1 MGGVAV
7 DWFDLPVDV
16 LAIGTTRPAIGDPT
30 TDLDLVERA
39 LNGLSL
45 ADRTLHH
52 VKHLSL
58 VEIGERLGVPG
69 KTVKSRLF
77 SARRSLERADLRD
90 DFRYSGSVRTR
101 AARIVDPRRATP
113 RIE

>member
-39 LNGLSL
+39 LDGLSL
-45 ADRTLHH
+45 ADRTLLALHH

-58 VEIGERLGVPG
+58 GEIGERLGCQ
-69 KTVKSRLF
+69 
-77 SARRSLERADLRD
+77 AR
-90 DFRYSGSVRTR
+90 
-101 AARIVDPRRATP
+101 P
-113 RIE
+113 

>member
-30 TDLDLVERA
+30 ADFDLVERA
-39 LNGLSL
+39 LDRLSL
-45 ADRTLHH
+45 ADRTLLALHP
-52 VKHLSL
+52 VEHLSL
-58 VEIGERLGVPG
+58 GEIGERLGVPG

-77 SARRSLERADLRD
+77 SARRSLEARR
-90 DFRYSGSVRTR
+90 SGGRFQVVRVGSG
-101 AARIVDPRRATP
+101 ARGPNRRS
-113 RIE
+113 